1 MKSSGKKKIFLIDAY
16 ALIYRAYFA
25 FSRNPRITS
34 RGFDTSAI
42 YGFTNTLVDLLNR
55 ETPDYLGV
63 VFDTPKKTHRHLEYK
78 AYKANRPKTP
88 EGIIKA
94 IPYIKKI
101 LKAFNIP
108 VLFLDGFEADDVIG
122 TLAKRASQDGFDV
135 YMMTPDKDFA
145 QLVEESIFMYRPGR
159 SGKPAEIWDIQRVCE
174 RFDIISVE
182 QVIDYLAMVGDAVDN
197 IPGIAGVGPKTA
209 SKLLSKY
216 GTIERVYDNIAEL
229 KGSLKEKV
237 LSGKSMAALSKKLA
251 TILLDVPIFVSFEDL
266 KFSEPDWH
274 LLEAIFYELEFKKI
288 YERTVKIFKNK
299 NIEFSKEFTSPSQSD
314 QLSLFNI
321 DDTQLD
327 HVMNNGIRILEK
339 REMRKIIETLLEDQR
354 LTIFVLYKKDT
365 PLGISMS
372 SEKNQIYYIIP
383 TNDFSFEIVLSE
395 LTLVFEQQ
403 SVLKICFDIKR
414 LFKLFYS
421 YKVSVKISPK
431 STFDIMIADYLL
443 HPDTSR
449 TFLTIVDKNLLDTI
463 NLDLF
468 GLNSKKEISCY
479 LIEAGRLLFEI
490 QKNQSKLLENNG
502 LKDLYFD
509 VELPL
514 SSVLFHME
522 ENGICIDTKALNQY
536 SITLKTKILNLQTV
550 IYQLAGEHFNINSPK
565 QLGEILFVKLN
576 LTNKPKKTKSGQFS
590 TNENE
595 LLKLKNTHPIINN
608 ILLFRTYQKLI
619 STYID
624 ALPLLLNKKDN
635 KIHTNFNQTVTV
647 TGRLSSS
654 RPNLQN
660 IPIRKESGKDVRRAF
675 VASNDHILM
684 SADYSQIELRLIAE
698 LSQEENMLQAFL
710 NYEDIHKSTAA
721 KVFGVLEQ
729 EVTSEMRSHAKIV
742 NFGIIYGVSAFGLS
756 EQTSL
761 TRKESAELIQMYFI
775 TYPQLKKFIDQQI
788 NFAQKNGYVRTILG
802 RKRYLRNINSR
813 NSFVRGHDE
822 RNAINMP
829 VQGSAADLIKM
840 AMISIQNQFENNNF
854 LSKMVLQVHDEL
866 VFDVHLSEKKLV
878 EQIVKNTME
887 NIYKTK
893 VPLIVEIGFGNN
905 WLEAH

>member
-595 LLKLKNTHPIINN
+595 LLKLKNIHPIINN